1 MVKRVSI
8 NTKVLNAYINE
19 SSVPLSAIQKKVE
32 KIENIM
38 RGEVQPAFNQL
49 VTIAK
54 TIHVPAGLLVL
65 NEKINFPKEKLEF
78 RVISSNDIG
87 AKSEE
92 LKATIQEIK

>member
-38 RGEVQPAFNQL
+38 RGEVQPTFNQL
-49 VTIAK
+49 VTITK
-54 TIHVPAGLLVL
+54 TIHVPAVLLVL
-65 NEKINFPKEKLEF
+65 NEKIYY
-78 RVISSNDIG
+78 
-87 AKSEE
+87 
-92 LKATIQEIK
+92 

>member
-38 RGEVQPAFNQL
+38 RGEVQPTFNQL

-54 TIHVPAGLLVL
+54 QFTFQQVY
-65 NEKINFPKEKLEF
+65 
-78 RVISSNDIG
+78 
-87 AKSEE
+87 
-92 LKATIQEIK
+92 

>member
-19 SSVPLSAIQKKVE
+19 SSLPLSAIQKKVE

-54 TIHVPAGLLVL
+54 TIHVSAGLLVL
-65 NEKINFPKEKLEF
+65 NKKIY
-78 RVISSNDIG
+78 S
-87 AKSEE
+87 
-92 LKATIQEIK
+92 